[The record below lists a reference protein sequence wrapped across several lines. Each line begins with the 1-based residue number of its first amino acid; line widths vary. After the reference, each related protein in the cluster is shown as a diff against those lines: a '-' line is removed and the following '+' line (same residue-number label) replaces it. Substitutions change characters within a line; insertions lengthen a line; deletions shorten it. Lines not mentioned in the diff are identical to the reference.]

1 EKSPTD
7 IVDRTIERLLEV
19 DSPSLETIKMQTAFN
34 SSYITA
40 ESALVNYYERRNTR
54 LKEIQRKIASMRPKD
69 SADFDALTALHRQ
82 MFAFLLR
89 HASDESRLCR
99 GVEREVAAALESV

>member
-1 EKSPTD
+1 
-7 IVDRTIERLLEV
+7 
-19 DSPSLETIKMQTAFN
+19 MQTAYN

-82 MFAFLLR
+82 
-89 HASDESRLCR
+89 E
-99 GVEREVAAALESV
+99 